1 MEIVDSIE
9 KERETIDSVSC
20 RVRMKRCFAFKIFQT
35 KAVSQFMGYI
45 LKRLHAKGA
54 TVGFSI
60 NVGSEIHPSFPGPQ
74 CILRGT
80 DYPKIHFVLLMTGL
94 FLKEIYTSISI
105 EFQLTRL
112 SNVTTVRL

>member
-20 RVRMKRCFAFKIFQT
+20 RVRMKSKIFQT

-60 NVGSEIHPSFPGPQ
+60 NVGSEIGPSFPGPQ
-74 CILRGT
+74 WILRGT

-94 FLKEIYTSISI
+94 FLTESYTSISI

-112 SNVTTVRL
+112 SNVTTVTL